1 MAFDKNSNSFT
12 FIFAIILVCVVGTT
26 LAVAFLALK
35 PAYDEN
41 VRREKMQNILAAM
54 NVKVAR
60 DDAPAKF
67 TESISGSLLLDAN
80 GVVVDGSNRDKASGK
95 SEASP
100 AFDMDVLKQYKDWK
114 ANVVKAEDMQY
125 PVYLANVEGHDLMV
139 VPMIGTGLWGPVWG
153 YVAID
158 KVDGR
163 TIYGSTFDHKGE
175 TPGLGA
181 EIATPI
187 FIDQFP
193 GKTISEPD
201 GTYTG
206 IKVYKGGSMTTD
218 PHGVDGISGGTITS
232 QGVDEMLMRTLA
244 IYDVYFKQVVT
255 KTVVPEPVVNI
266 SLSDTMAID
275 TLEIQ

>member
-12 FIFAIILVCVVGTT
+12 FIFATILVVVVGTV

-41 VRREKMQNILAAM
+41 VRREKMQNILASL
-54 NVKVAR
+54 NVKVER
-60 DDAPAKF
+60 DMAPEKF
-67 TESISGSLLLDAN
+67 TEIINGSLLVDAK
-80 GVVVDGSNRDKASGK
+80 GVVVEGSQRDKSSNK

-100 AFDMDVLKQYKDWK
+100 AFALDVLKQYKDWK
-114 ANVVKAEDMQY
+114 AGVLTPEAMQY
-125 PVYLANVEGHDLMV
+125 PVYKATVDGKDLLAVPLM
-139 VPMIGTGLWGPVWG
+139 GTGLWGPIWG
-153 YVAID
+153 YISVD
-158 KVDGR
+158 NDGR

-193 GKTISEPD
+193 GKTITDEQ

-206 IKVYKGGSMTTD
+206 IKVYKGGTGTTD

-232 QGVDEMLMRTLA
+232 QGVDEMLMRTMA
-244 IYDVYFKQVVT
+244 IYDTYFKTIVT
-255 KTVVPEPVVNI
+255 KVPEPVVATADA
-266 SLSDTMAID
+266 DTMAINEP
-275 TLEIQ
+275 EIQ

>member
-12 FIFAIILVCVVGTT
+12 FIFAIVLVCVVGTA

-67 TESISGSLLLDAN
+67 TEYISGSLLVDAK
-80 GVVVDGSNRDKASGK
+80 GGVVDGSARDKASNK
-95 SEASP
+95 AEASP
-100 AFDMDVLKQYKDWK
+100 AFSMDVLKQYKDWR
-114 ANVVKAEDMQY
+114 AGVVEAEAMQY
-125 PVYLANVEGHDLMV
+125 PVYQATVEGHDLMV
-139 VPMIGTGLWGPVWG
+139 VPMMGTGLWGPVWG
-153 YVAID
+153 YLAID
-158 KVDGR
+158 KADGR

-181 EIATPI
+181 EISTPI
-187 FIDQFP
+187 FIDQFV
-193 GKTISEPD
+193 GKTITEED

-244 IYDVYFKQVVT
+244 IYDVYFKL
-255 KTVVPEPVVNI
+255 VVPKAPEPMVNV
-266 SLSDTMAID
+266 SLSDTMAVD
-275 TLEIQ
+275 PPEIQ